1 MADNTDCDDSNTG
14 INPDSD
20 EVCDLED
27 NNCDG
32 DIDEASAVDA
42 QLWYADNDSD
52 GYGNLNN
59 SQYSCYQPQGYL
71 LDNTDCDDGDND
83 IFPGAPELC
92 STSDDD
98 NCDGTIN
105 ENTAT
110 DALTW
115 YADSD
120 GDGFGDSNSPSN
132 PVSNQAPM
140 SQMPQTA
147 MTPTAAFTRAS
158 RKPWMMGWTTI
169 VMAANSLPRCGQR
182 WLPKSG
188 RA

>member
-1 MADNTDCDDSNTG
+1 M
-14 INPDSD
+14 
-20 EVCDLED
+20 
-27 NNCDG
+27 
-32 DIDEASAVDA
+32 DA

-52 GYGNLNN
+52 GYGNSTIPVQLL
-59 SQYSCYQPQGYL
+59 SPQGYL

-120 GDGFGDSNSPSN
+120 GDGLGTATAPSN

-140 SQMPQTA
+140 SQMPQTV
-147 MTPTAAFTRAS
+147 MTATAAFLLAS
-158 RKPWMMGWTTI
+158 PKPSMMGWTTI
-169 VMAANSLPRCGQR
+169 VMAANLLPRCGQR
-182 WLPKSG
+182 WLPKSRHEPDLLSSDLDCLDSG
-188 RA
+188 EGQQSDPDTDCDDIIQ

>member
-1 MADNTDCDDSNTG
+1 M
-14 INPDSD
+14 
-20 EVCDLED
+20 
-27 NNCDG
+27 
-32 DIDEASAVDA
+32 DA

-98 NCDGTIN
+98 NATEPSMKTPQQMPSHGMQTAMGMVLG
-105 ENTAT
+105 TAT
-110 DALTW
+110 A
-115 YADSD
+115 
-120 GDGFGDSNSPSN
+120 PSN

-169 VMAANSLPRCGQR
+169 VMAANSATKMWTTMASEVRT
-182 WLPKSG
+182 